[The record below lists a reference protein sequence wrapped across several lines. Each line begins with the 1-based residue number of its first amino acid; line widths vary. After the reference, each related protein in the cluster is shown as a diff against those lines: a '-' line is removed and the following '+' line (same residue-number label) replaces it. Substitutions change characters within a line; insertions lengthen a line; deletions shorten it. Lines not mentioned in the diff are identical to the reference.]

1 MRFKVIVLFWGIT
14 VLLASCAQ
22 PELEPERIATA
33 TEIIPTEEIQATPV
47 LPFSAGKIKPG
58 QQLAFSFQSSSGVGI
73 EYYLYLPKTYT
84 AGQSW
89 PLILSL
95 HGFLGFNY
103 TLESILNSNP
113 LAWVDS
119 SVDFPFI
126 VVAPLGPKGL
136 WSEYHEPMDEL
147 LDRLGDSLSINTQAI
162 FLTGLSA
169 GGTGAWQWAL
179 AYPDRFAGSAIVAGS
194 PTFHTQGSVPEN
206 ICVLKD
212 FPLWVAYSD
221 ADMDSMI
228 NSTSEAINALKACG
242 NTQIHLTIYPELS
255 HSDSINT
262 AYKGPE
268 IYQWMLAQ
276 IQE

>member
-1 MRFKVIVLFWGIT
+1 MRFKLIVLFWGIA

-33 TEIIPTEEIQATPV
+33 AEIIPTQETQATPV
-47 LPFSAGKIKPG
+47 LPFSVGELKPG
-58 QQLAFSFQSSSGVGI
+58 QQLAFSFQSSSGVEI

-84 AGQSW
+84 ADQSW

-103 TLESILNSNP
+103 TLESILNNNP
-113 LAWVDS
+113 LAWVVADE
-119 SVDFPFI
+119 DFPFI
-126 VVAPLGPKGL
+126 VLAPLGPKGL

-147 LDRLGDSLSINTQAI
+147 LDRLGESLSINTQAV

-169 GGTGAWQWAL
+169 GGTGAWQWVL
-179 AYPDRFAGSAIVAGS
+179 AYPDRFAGAAIVAGS

-212 FPLWVAYSD
+212 FPMWIAYSD
-221 ADMDSMI
+221 ADMESI
-228 NSTSEAINALKACG
+228 IITTSEAIKALKTCG
-242 NTQIHLTIYPELS
+242 NTQIQLTIYPELN
-255 HSDSINT
+255 HSDSIST
-262 AYKGPE
+262 AYKSSE